1 VAGVAR
7 VVDVSDAGREPRIG
21 CVLTWPS
28 IGLLFRTMLFS
39 PLIKREGVD
48 GRLYT
53 GLTPHQYVIEC
64 RMEQAK
70 RLLAATDL
78 PLGEIGLQV
87 GGVGHSHFTARSRT
101 HVSMTPTASRD
112 NTTR

>member
-1 VAGVAR
+1 
-7 VVDVSDAGREPRIG
+7 
-21 CVLTWPS
+21 
-28 IGLLFRTMLFS
+28 
-39 PLIKREGVD
+39 
-48 GRLYT
+48 
-53 GLTPHQYVIEC
+53 
-64 RMEQAK
+64 MEQAK